1 MDINVKRGDIYYADL
16 SPVVGSE
23 QGGVRPVLI
32 VQNDTGNRYSPTVI
46 AAAITSQTNKA
57 KLPTHIALSAPDYG
71 LPRDSVVLLEQIRTL
86 DKRRLRERMGRVDGE
101 LMERKT
107 HSWSNPSGA
116 YGKSARRGENEEYSM
131 KKRNNAFARLV
142 GLLLVS
148 ATVLTLTVAATGGA
162 GTSSDPLVTLS
173 YLNEKFLPQIL
184 SEVDKKTASREQT
197 LSSKLTEQVKSE
209 TQAFEQ
215 KYGASSGNASGGTA
229 ASFTV
234 VTLNQGQILYMGVGC
249 EAMLRTGSGVCVAA
263 STPGLIDETSGA
275 ALAGGLGLQ
284 KNHLYMATVDSRGVQ
299 ASANSTKLLVRGN
312 YSVQ

>member
-1 MDINVKRGDIYYADL
+1 
-16 SPVVGSE
+16 
-23 QGGVRPVLI
+23 
-32 VQNDTGNRYSPTVI
+32 
-46 AAAITSQTNKA
+46 
-57 KLPTHIALSAPDYG
+57 
-71 LPRDSVVLLEQIRTL
+71 
-86 DKRRLRERMGRVDGE
+86 
-101 LMERKT
+101 
-107 HSWSNPSGA
+107 
-116 YGKSARRGENEEYSM
+116 M

-263 STPGLIDETSGA
+263 STPGLMTRRRARRLQA
-275 ALAGGLGLQ
+275 ASVCRRI
-284 KNHLYMATVDSRGVQ
+284 TFTWRR
-299 ASANSTKLLVRGN
+299 STAAACRRARTAQSCSYAAITACSKIPT
-312 YSVQ
+312 

>member
-1 MDINVKRGDIYYADL
+1 
-16 SPVVGSE
+16 
-23 QGGVRPVLI
+23 
-32 VQNDTGNRYSPTVI
+32 
-46 AAAITSQTNKA
+46 
-57 KLPTHIALSAPDYG
+57 
-71 LPRDSVVLLEQIRTL
+71 
-86 DKRRLRERMGRVDGE
+86 
-101 LMERKT
+101 
-107 HSWSNPSGA
+107 
-116 YGKSARRGENEEYSM
+116 M

-215 KYGASSGNASGGTA
+215 KYGASSGNTSGGTA
-229 ASFTV
+229 MSFTV
-234 VTLNQGQILYMGVGC
+234 ITLNQGQILYMGVGC

-263 STPGLIDETSGA
+263 NVQNGKRIILFIKPPVFETLWDFFVSAGTA
-275 ALAGGLGLQ
+275 AGHSMRWPA
-284 KNHLYMATVDSRGVQ
+284 AV
-299 ASANSTKLLVRGN
+299 GN
-312 YSVQ
+312 L

>member
-1 MDINVKRGDIYYADL
+1 
-16 SPVVGSE
+16 
-23 QGGVRPVLI
+23 
-32 VQNDTGNRYSPTVI
+32 
-46 AAAITSQTNKA
+46 
-57 KLPTHIALSAPDYG
+57 
-71 LPRDSVVLLEQIRTL
+71 
-86 DKRRLRERMGRVDGE
+86 
-101 LMERKT
+101 
-107 HSWSNPSGA
+107 
-116 YGKSARRGENEEYSM
+116 M

-275 ALAGGLGLQ
+275 ALAGGLKGLGLQ

>member
-1 MDINVKRGDIYYADL
+1 
-16 SPVVGSE
+16 
-23 QGGVRPVLI
+23 
-32 VQNDTGNRYSPTVI
+32 
-46 AAAITSQTNKA
+46 
-57 KLPTHIALSAPDYG
+57 
-71 LPRDSVVLLEQIRTL
+71 
-86 DKRRLRERMGRVDGE
+86 
-101 LMERKT
+101 
-107 HSWSNPSGA
+107 
-116 YGKSARRGENEEYSM
+116 M

-215 KYGASSGNASGGTA
+215 KYGASSGNASGGTS

-299 ASANSTKLLVRGN
+299 ASANSTSGGGLESIAARLVFPFGAARLCTLTVIRRDGTRGEKRKTVGAAVQRERAVPAAGALLPCPHRNGRREKVCDLSRE
-312 YSVQ
+312 

>member
-1 MDINVKRGDIYYADL
+1 
-16 SPVVGSE
+16 
-23 QGGVRPVLI
+23 
-32 VQNDTGNRYSPTVI
+32 
-46 AAAITSQTNKA
+46 
-57 KLPTHIALSAPDYG
+57 
-71 LPRDSVVLLEQIRTL
+71 
-86 DKRRLRERMGRVDGE
+86 
-101 LMERKT
+101 
-107 HSWSNPSGA
+107 
-116 YGKSARRGENEEYSM
+116 M

-249 EAMLRTGSGVCVAA
+249 GVAA

>member
-1 MDINVKRGDIYYADL
+1 MKK
-16 SPVVGSE
+16 
-23 QGGVRPVLI
+23 
-32 VQNDTGNRYSPTVI
+32 ND
-46 AAAITSQTNKA
+46 
-57 KLPTHIALSAPDYG
+57 
-71 LPRDSVVLLEQIRTL
+71 
-86 DKRRLRERMGRVDGE
+86 
-101 LMERKT
+101 LMEVTIESMGSAGEGIGKIDGYPLFVKDTFPGDRARVSLTKVKKT
-107 HSWSNPSGA
+107 
-116 YGKSARRGENEEYSM
+116 Y
-131 KKRNNAFARLV
+131 AFARLV

-209 TQAFEQ
+209 MQAFEQ

>member
-1 MDINVKRGDIYYADL
+1 
-16 SPVVGSE
+16 
-23 QGGVRPVLI
+23 
-32 VQNDTGNRYSPTVI
+32 
-46 AAAITSQTNKA
+46 
-57 KLPTHIALSAPDYG
+57 
-71 LPRDSVVLLEQIRTL
+71 
-86 DKRRLRERMGRVDGE
+86 
-101 LMERKT
+101 
-107 HSWSNPSGA
+107 
-116 YGKSARRGENEEYSM
+116 M

-197 LSSKLTEQVKSE
+197 LSNKLTEQVKSE

-215 KYGASSGNASGGTA
+215 KYGASSGNTSGGTA

-249 EAMLRTGSGVCVAA
+249 EAMLRTGSGVCVAV
-263 STPGLIDETSGA
+263 
-275 ALAGGLGLQ
+275 AGGLALQ
-284 KNHLYMATVDSRGVQ
+284 QNHLYMATVDSRGVQ

>member
-1 MDINVKRGDIYYADL
+1 
-16 SPVVGSE
+16 
-23 QGGVRPVLI
+23 
-32 VQNDTGNRYSPTVI
+32 
-46 AAAITSQTNKA
+46 
-57 KLPTHIALSAPDYG
+57 
-71 LPRDSVVLLEQIRTL
+71 
-86 DKRRLRERMGRVDGE
+86 
-101 LMERKT
+101 
-107 HSWSNPSGA
+107 
-116 YGKSARRGENEEYSM
+116 M

-184 SEVDKKTASREQT
+184 SEVDKKTTSREQT

-209 TQAFEQ
+209 TKAFEQ
-215 KYGASSGNASGGTA
+215 KYGTVSGSTGGTA
-229 ASFTV
+229 QSFTV
-234 VTLNQGQILYMGVGC
+234 VTLNKGQILYMGIGC

-263 STPGLIDETSGA
+263 STPGLIYETSGA
-275 ALAGGLGLQ
+275 ALAGGLALQ
-284 KNHLYMATVDSRGVQ
+284 QNHLYMATVDSRGVQ

>member
-1 MDINVKRGDIYYADL
+1 
-16 SPVVGSE
+16 
-23 QGGVRPVLI
+23 
-32 VQNDTGNRYSPTVI
+32 
-46 AAAITSQTNKA
+46 
-57 KLPTHIALSAPDYG
+57 
-71 LPRDSVVLLEQIRTL
+71 
-86 DKRRLRERMGRVDGE
+86 
-101 LMERKT
+101 
-107 HSWSNPSGA
+107 
-116 YGKSARRGENEEYSM
+116 M

-197 LSSKLTEQVKSE
+197 LSNKLTEQVKSE

-215 KYGASSGNASGGTA
+215 KYGASSGNTSGGTA

-249 EAMLRTGSGVCVAA
+249 ARAAACAWRRVPRGS
-263 STPGLIDETSGA
+263 STRRRARRLQA
-275 ALAGGLGLQ
+275 ALPC
-284 KNHLYMATVDSRGVQ
+284 SRTTFTWRRLTAEACRRARTAQ
-299 ASANSTKLLVRGN
+299 SCSCAAITACSKIPT
-312 YSVQ
+312 